1 LQVVKSRDRVEK
13 GTKIDYQI
21 QLVREFIQQLPFEL
35 TGAQKRVTNE
45 ILANLKSAWH
55 MNRLLQGDVG
65 SGKTVV
71 AAIAMYATITSGH
84 QAALM
89 APTEILAE
97 QHANNLIKFF
107 ANFDVKIGLLVGGMR
122 KKVRNE
128 LLEAVKAGEIDIVI
142 GTHALIQDDVEFK
155 NLGLAIIDEQHRF
168 GVNQRQK
175 LRQKGANPDIL
186 AMTATPIPRTLAIT
200 AYGDMDVSIIDQL
213 PAGRKPVVTK
223 WLKKGEWDKV
233 LALMEHEFK

>member
-1 LQVVKSRDRVEK
+1 
-13 GTKIDYQI
+13 
-21 QLVREFIQQLPFEL
+21 
-35 TGAQKRVTNE
+35 
-45 ILANLKSAWH
+45 
-55 MNRLLQGDVG
+55 
-65 SGKTVV
+65 
-71 AAIAMYATITSGH
+71 
-84 QAALM
+84 
-89 APTEILAE
+89 
-97 QHANNLIKFF
+97 
-107 ANFDVKIGLLVGGMR
+107 MR

-223 WLKKGEWDKV
+223 WLKKASGIKYW
-233 LALMEHEFK
+233 H